1 MFGQGEVDVAIM
13 LHDLAESGVA
23 RNALAIAGAAHR
35 EGLRT
40 EVWVVDRAG
49 PLITQI
55 PGGVGFVTL
64 GGGLKWGSRRLADIA
79 AIGNLA
85 RAYRQR
91 RPKVVF
97 SAGNHFHIAASA
109 AYLLAGSPVFV
120 RLLFRASN
128 PPFRGRTIRIGVFL
142 AWLYRLRFGRA
153 RRIISVSEE
162 LNRILVDRIR
172 LDPRRVVT
180 ITNSIDLK
188 AAAERAAQPLEHPWF
203 AAGESPVILGIGR
216 IAPQK
221 NFSLLLK
228 AFAQVRLAR
237 PSRLVI
243 IGDGAGAELARLQ
256 ELAAILG
263 LTSADVWFT
272 GHQSNPLKFLAH
284 ARLFVL
290 SSNWEGMSN
299 VLLEAMAC
307 GCPIVATDCPTGV
320 RELLEDGRI
329 GAIVPVGDVSAMA
342 NAIITKLSE
351 EPNRDALRAGA
362 AQYNRHAALD
372 RYAAIFKEE
381 LVIGQGARSSI
392 ARLIE

>member
-13 LHDLAESGVA
+13 LHDLSETGVA
-23 RNALAIAGAAHR
+23 RNALSIAGAANR

-40 EVWVVDRAG
+40 EVWVVDRVG
-49 PLITQI
+49 PLIAQI
-55 PGGVGFVTL
+55 PGGVSLVTL
-64 GGGLKWGSRRLADIA
+64 SGRAPKWASRRLADIA
-79 AIGNLA
+79 VIGSLA

-97 SAGNHFHIAASA
+97 SAGNHFHITASA
-109 AYLLAGSPVFV
+109 AYLLAGSPKFV

-128 PPFRGRTIRIGVFL
+128 PPFCGHNIRIGVFL
-142 AWLYRLRFGRA
+142 AWLYRLRFRGA

-162 LNRILVDRIR
+162 LNRILVNSIR

-180 ITNSIDLK
+180 IANSIDLE
-188 AAAERAAQPLEHPWF
+188 AAAERAAQPLDHPWF
-203 AAGESPVILGIGR
+203 AVGEPPVILGIGR

-228 AFAQVRLAR
+228 AFAQARLAR

-243 IGDGAGAELARLQ
+243 IGDGAGAELAQLR
-256 ELAAILG
+256 ELAASLG
-263 LTSADVWFT
+263 LTSADVWFA
-272 GHQSNPLKFLAH
+272 GHQPNPLKFLAH

-320 RELLEDGRI
+320 RELLEDERI
-329 GAIVPVGDVSAMA
+329 GAIVPVGNVGMMA
-342 NAIITKLSE
+342 QALLAKLDE
-351 EPNRDALRAGA
+351 TPDRQYLRRKA
-362 AQYNRHAALD
+362 AQYDRKKALSH
-372 RYAAIFKEE
+372 YVTIITEE
-381 LVIGQGARSSI
+381 TAQTKA
-392 ARLIE
+392 